1 MGFAQAMSG
10 MFVGDE
16 IIKASLGTY
25 VFEQMEIAAYKT
37 LIAAAEECDDQQTK
51 RVCETFLY
59 EKKAMARATARDHA
73 QNTLHVAS
81 RM

>member
-1 MGFAQAMSG
+1 MGFVQAMSG

-16 IIKASLGTY
+16 IIKASMGSY

-51 RVCETFLY
+51 RVSG
-59 EKKAMARATARDHA
+59 
-73 QNTLHVAS
+73 VACACAS
-81 RM
+81 KLRNGSP